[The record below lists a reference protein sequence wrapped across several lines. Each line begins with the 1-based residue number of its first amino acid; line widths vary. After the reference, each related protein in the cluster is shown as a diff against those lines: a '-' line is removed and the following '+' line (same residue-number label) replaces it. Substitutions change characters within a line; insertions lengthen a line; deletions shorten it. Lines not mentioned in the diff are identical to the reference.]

1 MKTINQTKGVGFKN
15 FRRFENFPMLEFGK
29 ITYMVGRNN
38 SGKSTMVKA
47 LLLVMDYLQNQ
58 TSSTFSFDNKVLEDA
73 NIVTFG
79 RAKNNS
85 SATPIIEFNFKLHQY
100 DIHIRISGEDD
111 NTVVNVNFLSIEDK
125 KAGYNFSI
133 DYDSE
138 LMSIEK
144 KNVISNEIKDFKGQ
158 KSKLIKQLVDL
169 KSSYEKE
176 ENKFSKIA
184 LLISDQINTTERLYK
199 KFGVLDSND
208 TENINSNYSLTYPI
222 TYQEIRDFDEE
233 LDEFENNDSTLN
245 EPEEQYNNLDENPEH
260 EESKNED
267 ENKISRT
274 EYNEFKELISL
285 LIYHNNIQYKKWNEV
300 RNDDPINEFVED
312 FMDEDNDEGSGVFEL
327 YNDKEDLKRWI
338 DDFVEVLIKE
348 SFSYLGANPSKQSAL
363 FPLRA
368 KDNAL
373 AQAIHQFKQSG
384 IIKGDQEWE
393 FVKKWMAKFE
403 VGDDFDIK
411 FYAGE
416 AYEFHVIKIDSKS
429 NIPIRTWNHL
439 ADKGMGSLQA
449 MLLILRIAS
458 LIRKNKK
465 ENKKITLLVEE
476 PELNLH
482 PALQS
487 LLTEFFHEVNL
498 NYGFNF
504 IVETHSEYVIRKA
517 QLMSLQDDY
526 ISNQELNP
534 NPFKIVYFHKEEG
547 PYEMKLT
554 EQGRFERDFG
564 PGFYDIAANITME
577 IIKQGRKKT
586 L

>member
-1 MKTINQTKGVGFKN
+1 MNTTNQTKGVGFKN
-15 FRRFENFPMLEFGK
+15 FRRFENLPMLEFGN

-47 LLLVMDYLQNQ
+47 LLLVMDYLKNQ

-79 RAKNNS
+79 RAKNNQ

-125 KAGYNFSI
+125 KEGYNFSI

-144 KNVISNEIKDFKGQ
+144 KNVISNEIKDFNNQ
-158 KSKLIKQLVDL
+158 KNKLEKQLSDL
-169 KSSYEKE
+169 KNSYENE
-176 ENKFSKIA
+176 DNKFSKSA
-184 LLISDQINTTERLYK
+184 LFIKDQINKVENLYDKLEVLNSNEK
-199 KFGVLDSND
+199 K
-208 TENINSNYSLTYPI
+208 NINSNYFLTYPI
-222 TYQEIRDFDEE
+222 TYQEIKDIDEE
-233 LDEFENNDSTLN
+233 LDAFENNTNTLN
-245 EPEEQYNNLDENPEH
+245 EPEEQYNYLDENPE
-260 EESKNED
+260 EEYSKNED
-267 ENKISRT
+267 ENKIART

-300 RNDDPINEFVED
+300 RLDDPIRED
-312 FMDEDNDEGSGVFEL
+312 IDLYIDEDNDEGSGVFEL
-327 YNDKEDLKRWI
+327 YNDTENLKNWI
-338 DDFVEVLIKE
+338 DSFVKTLTNE
-348 SFSYLGANPSKQSAL
+348 SFFYLGANPSKQSAL
-363 FPLRA
+363 FSLRA

-373 AQAIHQFKQSG
+373 AQAIHQFKQLG
-384 IIKGDQEWE
+384 ILKGDPEWK
-393 FVKKWMAKFE
+393 FVKKWMHKFE

-416 AYEFHVIKIDSKS
+416 AYEFHVIKTDLKTNNPTKS
-429 NIPIRTWNHL
+429 WNHL

-465 ENKKITLLVEE
+465 AKKKITLIVEE

-498 NYGFNF
+498 EYGFNF

-517 QLMSLQDDY
+517 QLIALEQDY
-526 ISNQELNP
+526 LSNQELNP

-547 PYEMKLT
+547 AFEMKMK
-554 EQGRFERDFG
+554 EDSKFERSFG
-564 PGFYDIAANITME
+564 KGFFDEADSLAMDAYKLNLKRT
-577 IIKQGRKKT
+577 K
-586 L
+586 